1 MQYQIPIWRTAAP
14 YFKFELYNVFKSD
27 AQIAWNTTVDPVYDG
42 PVDELGLPT
51 TYEKGP
57 RFGDGTSGG
66 HYPPWLAA
74 LDGGRTFQ
82 MALGF
87 RF

>member
-1 MQYQIPIWRTAAP
+1 MQYQLPIWRTARP
-14 YFKFELYNVFKSD
+14 YFKFELYNVFNTD
-27 AQIAWNTTVDPVYDG
+27 TLIAWDNTVNPVYDG

-51 TYEKGP
+51 TYEEGP
-57 RFGDGTSGG
+57 RFGEGTSVSD
-66 HYPPWLAA
+66 YPPWLAG

-82 MALGF
+82 MSLGF